1 MSFKNILRKR
11 AIKSNAVSLLNNLH
25 ISEILHKPVITEKAL
40 KLAEWHPISTK
51 KTFVFYVDLRSNKND
66 IKNAIKALYNVPVD
80 SINIVHEWV
89 KWRSRRPIVRRE
101 RKKAYITL
109 SVWSSIDLS

>member
-40 KLAEWHPISTK
+40 KLAE
-51 KTFVFYVDLRSNKND
+51 
-66 IKNAIKALYNVPVD
+66 
-80 SINIVHEWV
+80 
-89 KWRSRRPIVRRE
+89 
-101 RKKAYITL
+101 
-109 SVWSSIDLS
+109 